1 MRSICYDSTMLL
13 QLCITNVEHNV
24 IGDLVQY
31 HHRCRAVMRVYTFAV
46 AAAAA
51 DDDDDDGD
59 DYANLCK

>member
-1 MRSICYDSTMLL
+1 MLL